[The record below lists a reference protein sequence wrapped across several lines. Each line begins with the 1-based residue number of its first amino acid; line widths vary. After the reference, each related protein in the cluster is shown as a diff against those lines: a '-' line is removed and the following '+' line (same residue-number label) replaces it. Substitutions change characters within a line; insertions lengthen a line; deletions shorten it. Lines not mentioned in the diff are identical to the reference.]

1 MIRVSSPSAA
11 SSNMSKPYLVTGALG
26 CIGAWVVQQ
35 LLARG
40 DQPFV
45 FDLPGDRR
53 RIVDLVG
60 DEGLAGVRFIDGDI
74 TDQTSVTGAL
84 ERSGAQHIVHLA
96 GLQVPFCR
104 ANPAKGAMVNVLG
117 TIHVFE
123 AARARPGT
131 RVVYASS
138 AAVYGPP
145 RGAADGKGAAGARP
159 SESVAAE
166 PITHY
171 GVYKRAN
178 EGTARVHW
186 LENGVSSVGLRP
198 LTVYGVGRD
207 QGMTSGPTSALKAAV
222 VGAPFKIAFSGRT
235 DVLYTEDCAAAFLA
249 AVDRAPEGAH
259 ALNLSGESVDVARF
273 TQELARHVPSAHVA
287 KISID
292 GPELPLPPALD
303 GHAFDALV
311 PGIHRTPLA
320 DGVRMTVQRFQELHT
335 RGRLDLRDIPAPA
348 AKG

>member
-1 MIRVSSPSAA
+1 
-11 SSNMSKPYLVTGALG
+11 MSEPYLVTGALG
-26 CIGAWVVQQ
+26 CIGAWVVHQ
-35 LLARG
+35 LLERG
-40 DQPFV
+40 DQPYV

-53 RIVDLVG
+53 RILDLVG
-60 DEGLAGVRFIDGDI
+60 EDGLARVTFLDGDI
-74 TDQTSVTGAL
+74 TDQATVTSAL
-84 ERSGAQHIVHLA
+84 ARSGAARIVHLA

-104 ANPAKGAMVNVLG
+104 AAPAQGALVNVLG

-123 AARARPGT
+123 AAKARPGT

-145 RGAADGKGAAGARP
+145 LGAADGKGAAGERP

-178 EGTARVHW
+178 EGTARVYW
-186 LENGVSSVGLRP
+186 LESGVSSVGLRP

-207 QGMTSGPTSALKAAV
+207 QGMTSGPTTALKAAV
-222 VGAPFKIAFSGRT
+222 VGAPFHIGFSGAT
-235 DVLYTEDCAAAFLA
+235 DVLYTADCAAAFLA

-259 ALNLSGESVDVARF
+259 ALNLSGESVEVARF
-273 TQELARHVPSAHVA
+273 VSELERHVPAEHAARITVG
-287 KISID
+287 

-311 PGIHRTPLA
+311 PGVARTPLA
-320 DGVRMTVQRFQELHT
+320 EGVRQTIERFAALHA
-335 RGRLDLRDIPAPA
+335 RGRLDTRDIPTLAGGA
-348 AKG
+348 NA

>member
-1 MIRVSSPSAA
+1 
-11 SSNMSKPYLVTGALG
+11 MSKPYLVTGALG

-45 FDLPGDRR
+45 LDLPGDRR
-53 RIVDLVG
+53 RIRDLVG
-60 DEGLAGVRFIDGDI
+60 DEGLARVTFLDGDI
-74 TDQTSVTGAL
+74 TDLATVTGAL
-84 ERSGAQHIVHLA
+84 ERSGAAHVVHLA

-104 ANPAKGAMVNVLG
+104 ANPAKGAAVNVLG

-123 AARARPGT
+123 AAKGRPGT

-145 RGAADGKGAAGARP
+145 RGAADGKGAAGMRP
-159 SESVAAE
+159 GENVAAE

-178 EGTARVHW
+178 EGTARVYW
-186 LENGVSSVGLRP
+186 LENGVPSVGLRP

-207 QGMTSGPTSALKAAV
+207 QGMTSGPTTALKAAV
-222 VGAPFKIAFSGRT
+222 VGAPFKIGFSGRT

-249 AVDRAPEGAH
+249 AVDRAPDGAH
-259 ALNLSGESVDVARF
+259 ALNLAGESVDVARF
-273 TQELARHVPSAHVA
+273 TQELALHVPAANAARITV
-287 KISID
+287 D

-311 PGIHRTPLA
+311 PGIRRTPLA
-320 DGVRMTVQRFQELHT
+320 DGVRKTVQRFQELHA
-335 RGRLDLRDIPAPA
+335 RGQLDTRDIPALA
-348 AKG
+348 AKA